1 MRYFIVFLVSLVF
14 VSCNTSQDSIQ
25 SQIDLAVDKAI
36 KQKESDTQLLEE
48 KNLDVLKD
56 LYNYLI

>member
-48 KNLDVLKD
+48 KT
-56 LYNYLI
+56 